1 MRDVD
6 MMAAAMRRIQGC
18 GGGFAHRLQACPRAF
33 VWLAGSA
40 ALNGQAVSDLIADGW
55 LSNPAGTD
63 HAHIVAR
70 PPFAGEIG
78 TGTST
83 ETTDG

>member
-6 MMAAAMRRIQGC
+6 MMAATMRRIHDSGAALLT
-18 GGGFAHRLQACPRAF
+18 GFKHARDAF

-55 LSNPAGTD
+55 LSNPARTD

-78 TGTST
+78 TST

>member
-1 MRDVD
+1 MRDID
-6 MMAAAMRRIQGC
+6 LMAATMRRMHDSGVGC
-18 GGGFAHRLQACPRAF
+18 AYRLQTCPHAF

-40 ALNGQAVSDLIADGW
+40 VLNGQAVSDLIADGW
-55 LSNPAGTD
+55 LSHASRTD
-63 HAHIVAR
+63 HAHIV
-70 PPFAGEIG
+70 PWLQFTGE

>member
-6 MMAAAMRRIQGC
+6 MMAVTMRRIRGC

-33 VWLAGSA
+33 VWLAGCA
-40 ALNGQAVSDLIADGW
+40 PLNGQAVSDLIADGW
-55 LSNPAGTD
+55 LSNSAGTD
-63 HAHIVAR
+63 HAHVVAW
-70 PPFAGEIG
+70 PLFGGEI
-78 TGTST
+78 GTST

>member
-1 MRDVD
+1 VRDIDTMAVTMRS
-6 MMAAAMRRIQGC
+6 INGC
-18 GGGFAHRLQACPRAF
+18 GSGFARRLQARPRAF
-33 VWLAGSA
+33 VWLARSV

-63 HAHIVAR
+63 HAHIVAW
-70 PPFAGEIG
+70 PLFAGEI
-78 TGTST
+78 GTST

>member
-1 MRDVD
+1 MRDID
-6 MMAAAMRRIQGC
+6 MMAATMCCIHDSGAGC
-18 GGGFAHRLQACPRAF
+18 AYRLQTCPHAF

-55 LSNPAGTD
+55 LSNSARAD
-63 HAHIVAR
+63 HVHMVAW
-70 PPFAGEIG
+70 PPFADE

>member
-1 MRDVD
+1 MRDMD
-6 MMAAAMRRIQGC
+6 MMAATMRRILGR
-18 GGGFAHRLQACPRAF
+18 GGGCAHRCQARPRAF
-33 VWLAGSA
+33 VWLAGSV

-55 LSNPAGTD
+55 LSNPAGAD

-78 TGTST
+78 TST

>member
-1 MRDVD
+1 MRDID
-6 MMAAAMRRIQGC
+6 MMAATMRRIHDSGAGC
-18 GGGFAHRLQACPRAF
+18 AHRLQACPHAF

-40 ALNGQAVSDLIADGW
+40 ALNGQAVSDLIAEGW
-55 LSNPAGTD
+55 LSNPARTD
-63 HAHIVAR
+63 HAHIVAW
-70 PPFAGEIG
+70 PPFAGE

>member
-6 MMAAAMRRIQGC
+6 MMAATMRRIHDSGA
-18 GGGFAHRLQACPRAF
+18 GFAHRLQACPHAF

-55 LSNPAGTD
+55 LTIRQTD
-63 HAHIVAR
+63 HAHIVAW

-78 TGTST
+78 TST
-83 ETTDG
+83 EITDG

>member
-6 MMAAAMRRIQGC
+6 MMAATMRRIQGS

-40 ALNGQAVSDLIADGW
+40 ALNGQAVSDLIAGR
-55 LSNPAGTD
+55 LAVQPRGN
-63 HAHIVAR
+63 R
-70 PPFAGEIG
+70 PRTYRREAAIRRRDRHDA
-78 TGTST
+78 T

>member
-1 MRDVD
+1 MRDID
-6 MMAAAMRRIQGC
+6 MMAATMRRIHDSGAGC
-18 GGGFAHRLQACPRAF
+18 AHRLQACPHAF

-55 LSNPAGTD
+55 LSSPARTD
-63 HAHIVAR
+63 HAHIVAW

-78 TGTST
+78 TST

>member
-6 MMAAAMRRIQGC
+6 MMAATMRRIQGR
-18 GGGFAHRLQACPRAF
+18 GGGFAHQLQARPGAF
-33 VWLAGSA
+33 VWLAGSV

-55 LSNPAGTD
+55 LFIRAGTD

-70 PPFAGEIG
+70 LPFAGEI
-78 TGTST
+78 GTST

>member
-6 MMAAAMRRIQGC
+6 MMAATMRRIHDRGAGC
-18 GGGFAHRLQACPRAF
+18 AHRIRARPPAF
-33 VWLAGSA
+33 VWLARSA

-55 LSNPAGTD
+55 LSNPAGAA
-63 HAHIVAR
+63 HAHIVAW

-78 TGTST
+78 TST
-83 ETTDG
+83 ETADD